1 VGGAPAM
8 ESFGASSAS
17 DLGSIDEEPPQPESL
32 EPSASFESEGSSETA
47 RAPSLLDRARR
58 SHSRSPR
65 LPSRGNSVKSLSQ
78 RWKIAI
84 NTFKFVKTFRFAA
97 SAQSASRL
105 SAEASLNRLNLWEAG
120 AAQEDDDIVLKSGAV
135 NFRETESSQKPAA
148 QFVTV
153 HEDTDALKVL
163 EEDTFKKLRPPGA
176 LLMVAGSA
184 QDWNS
189 NPHLV
194 AAFTRGLANAARATD
209 AWVITSG
216 TDGGVVALVGKA
228 FSGQTEDVPVIGIPV
243 LQRVTNG
250 EHFFGSTSSHG
261 RGGRLQREVSS
272 RLSMGSSRSACSSAP
287 FTAGP
292 RLHQFEKVLYV
303 RNQKNSDASVAI
315 DHNHSHFVFVQ
326 TKGGDWGSE
335 VPWRTRFEKAVC
347 SHYAGIPAVLLVVR
361 GGTST
366 LASIDD
372 ALERQCPVVLIKES
386 GGCSQVIAN
395 FIEPFV
401 SDLAH
406 WHHRD
411 QKAALQRKIDD
422 YMKHEFRA
430 QMKAYL
436 PATSESNYDLY
447 GKALSKCADNMNLMH
462 IFSVKEANLSP
473 HLPFSQH
480 VTPHF
485 SYR

>member
-1 VGGAPAM
+1 MGGAPAM

-47 RAPSLLDRARR
+47 RAPSLLDRAKR

-78 RWKIAI
+78 KWKIAI

-303 RNQKNSDASVAI
+303 RNQKKSDASDAI
-315 DHNHSHFVFVQ
+315 DR
-326 TKGGDWGSE
+326 TPTADTAECGLLRWGHLRGN
-335 VPWRTRFEKAVC
+335 VLQ
-347 SHYAGIPAVLLVVR
+347 VLLHM
-361 GGTST
+361 
-366 LASIDD
+366 AS
-372 ALERQCPVVLIKES
+372 R
-386 GGCSQVIAN
+386 
-395 FIEPFV
+395 
-401 SDLAH
+401 
-406 WHHRD
+406 R
-411 QKAALQRKIDD
+411 
-422 YMKHEFRA
+422 M
-430 QMKAYL
+430 
-436 PATSESNYDLY
+436 
-447 GKALSKCADNMNLMH
+447 
-462 IFSVKEANLSP
+462 
-473 HLPFSQH
+473 
-480 VTPHF
+480 
-485 SYR
+485 